1 MCAYAH
7 ECTPPLVF
15 GLVHKLHNE
24 AEAVTFENLR
34 IPRYNLLYVRN
45 KVLWTYVYNKMSC
58 MYAYISAGGDRVD
71 SGHTIAIF
79 IHCDIHYP

>member
-34 IPRYNLLYVRN
+34 IPRYNLLYVRTCT
-45 KVLWTYVYNKMSC
+45 KRFC
-58 MYAYISAGGDRVD
+58 GHMYITRCHACTR
-71 SGHTIAIF
+71 IF
-79 IHCDIHYP
+79 LQVGTELTRDIQ